1 MLYVMGT
8 FHTLS
13 QLRLHT
19 THTLKLL
26 RDTTIALGEVFRKFR
41 EISSR
46 NFKIKESPREMQAR
60 IRNQN
65 RALQSRGSKKT
76 VISTESKKVE
86 LNLNTIKNHMLE
98 HYAPC
103 ITDFGTMD
111 SYSTELV
118 SSGDLGP
125 DHDHPLG
132 ISPRRKSSHS
142 PSSPPPTD
150 FGGTSSAG

>member
-1 MLYVMGT
+1 MLYIMGT

-19 THTLKLL
+19 THTLELL
-26 RDTTIALGEVFRKFR
+26 KDTTIALGLVLRQFRK
-41 EISSR
+41 ISSQSF
-46 NFKIKESPREMQAR
+46 NIKESQGETQAR
-60 IRNQN
+60 VRNQN

-76 VISTESKKVE
+76 AASTESKQVE

-118 SSGDLGP
+118 SSW
-125 DHDHPLG
+125 
-132 ISPRRKSSHS
+132 
-142 PSSPPPTD
+142 
-150 FGGTSSAG
+150 